1 MSGLYLGGELV
12 KNWGWVRSTERF
24 AATDV
29 VTNQFSDRADP
40 VGGGF
45 LIGYKFAP
53 WANSIIVS
61 PFALPRRSGAAA
73 IMRRAFVRRPG
84 CASPSNPAAQL
95 AAHDGLDHAHS
106 AVAVIEAID
115 PGKGF
120 AARGE
125 EIFRVL
131 ASDFFDSLQAVG

>member
-1 MSGLYLGGELV
+1 
-12 KNWGWVRSTERF
+12 
-24 AATDV
+24 
-29 VTNQFSDRADP
+29 
-40 VGGGF
+40 
-45 LIGYKFAP
+45 
-53 WANSIIVS
+53 
-61 PFALPRRSGAAA
+61 
-73 IMRRAFVRRPG
+73 MRRAFVRRPG

-95 AAHDGLDHAHS
+95 AAHDGLDHAYS

-131 ASDFFDSLQAVG
+131 ASDFFDSLQAVGCEARCYDGNPSNASGRKRLYRLLLVGLQPFRPA